1 MCVLLSGS
9 KSPSQ
14 MASAQSSQ
22 LKDEVQDFWNAEPC
36 GSRYLEAAED
46 FEAFEAHLRSRY
58 ALEPHIPQF
67 AKFSSAR
74 DLRVLEIG
82 AGIGADYLEWL
93 RAGADAT
100 GIDLSAISIERAKRR
115 CVLAGYEP
123 DLRVADAERLPF
135 AADTFDVVYSYGVMH
150 HTPQPA
156 QCLDEAW
163 RVLKPGGEARIMLYH
178 HPSLTGMMLWLRY
191 GAWRGKS
198 MRRTVFDHLQSP
210 ETKTYT
216 KAEVRALMQVYVSDS
231 PIAHSKTVNTE
242 PFLRA
247 RMPELDSIRGIAVLL
262 VLFYHGFG
270 FAYGLSGLRGIG
282 RLFVAAT
289 LGGWVG
295 VNLFFVLSG
304 FLITG
309 ILLDTK
315 ARADYYKRFYF
326 RRALRIL
333 PLYYAVLCLLVV
345 LTRAG
350 LINRHVSWAFLGLSS
365 IYMANVTELFGIPMQ
380 YGVLWSLG
388 VEEHFYLFWP
398 IAVRLLSRRGIA
410 IAGTIICIMCT
421 SLRSLSYVLGG
432 QAGAG
437 YTWLVADGLA
447 MGAVL
452 ASLIRGPLG
461 TRAGIR
467 NVMWAAFASSVFL
480 FAVGTPFG
488 ILSAR
493 HFLGMALRPIAINL
507 FFVGIIS
514 MALRLGTCPWKTILN
529 LAPLRF
535 VGDISYCVYLI
546 HMLVFELVDHVL
558 ARLNPSLPPGREH
571 IAVMALRFFAAAS
584 FTIGLAALSRR
595 YFENPF
601 LRLKARFDNGV
612 DVSTSRS
619 SKLIGQTPSPAEDL
633 QTALE
638 IAR

>member
-1 MCVLLSGS
+1 MGTT
-9 KSPSQ
+9 KKIPWR
-14 MASAQSSQ
+14 
-22 LKDEVQDFWNAEPC
+22 K
-36 GSRYLEAAED
+36 
-46 FEAFEAHLRSRY
+46 LRT
-58 ALEPHIPQF
+58 I
-67 AKFSSAR
+67 
-74 DLRVLEIG
+74 
-82 AGIGADYLEWL
+82 
-93 RAGADAT
+93 
-100 GIDLSAISIERAKRR
+100 
-115 CVLAGYEP
+115 
-123 DLRVADAERLPF
+123 
-135 AADTFDVVYSYGVMH
+135 
-150 HTPQPA
+150 
-156 QCLDEAW
+156 
-163 RVLKPGGEARIMLYH
+163 
-178 HPSLTGMMLWLRY
+178 
-191 GAWRGKS
+191 
-198 MRRTVFDHLQSP
+198 
-210 ETKTYT
+210 
-216 KAEVRALMQVYVSDS
+216 YVSDS
-231 PIAHSKTVNTE
+231 PITHSKTVNSE

-262 VLFYHGFG
+262 VLFYRGFG
-270 FAYGLSGLRGIG
+270 CAYGLSGLRGIG

-461 TRAGIR
+461 TCAGIR

-493 HFLGMALRPIAINL
+493 HFLGMALRPIAIDL
-507 FFVGIIS
+507 FVLGSFRWHYAWEH
-514 MALRLGTCPWKTILN
+514 ALGKRFSIW
-529 LAPLRF
+529 LRF
-535 VGDISYCVYLI
+535 GSW
-546 HMLVFELVDHVL
+546 
-558 ARLNPSLPPGREH
+558 A
-571 IAVMALRFFAAAS
+571 
-584 FTIGLAALSRR
+584 
-595 YFENPF
+595 
-601 LRLKARFDNGV
+601 
-612 DVSTSRS
+612 TSVTVC
-619 SKLIGQTPSPAEDL
+619 I
-633 QTALE
+633 
-638 IAR
+638 

>member
-1 MCVLLSGS
+1 MGTT
-9 KSPSQ
+9 KKIPWR
-14 MASAQSSQ
+14 
-22 LKDEVQDFWNAEPC
+22 K
-36 GSRYLEAAED
+36 
-46 FEAFEAHLRSRY
+46 LRT
-58 ALEPHIPQF
+58 I
-67 AKFSSAR
+67 
-74 DLRVLEIG
+74 
-82 AGIGADYLEWL
+82 
-93 RAGADAT
+93 
-100 GIDLSAISIERAKRR
+100 
-115 CVLAGYEP
+115 
-123 DLRVADAERLPF
+123 
-135 AADTFDVVYSYGVMH
+135 
-150 HTPQPA
+150 
-156 QCLDEAW
+156 
-163 RVLKPGGEARIMLYH
+163 
-178 HPSLTGMMLWLRY
+178 
-191 GAWRGKS
+191 
-198 MRRTVFDHLQSP
+198 
-210 ETKTYT
+210 
-216 KAEVRALMQVYVSDS
+216 YVSDS
-231 PIAHSKTVNTE
+231 PITHSKTVNSE

-380 YGVLWSLG
+380 YEVLWSLG

-461 TRAGIR
+461 TCAGIR

-619 SKLIGQTPSPAEDL
+619 SKLIGQIPSPAEDL